1 MKNSNVFV
9 FFLACLLSIGLN
21 AQTLNLITPDMTVKQ
36 GDVFDMEVRVENFDT
51 IISLQFAVFW
61 DASVIEFQSV
71 KDYNLPEVDIAA
83 NEQNYLMYG
92 HLGKLRFFWF
102 DPDTNFSG
110 VTLDDGTAIFK
121 IQFKA
126 IGSNASTTLVEVA
139 SDPDIPPLPLEFVN
153 TSGQEVELDINA
165 GLVTIDGTTSTKESV
180 TQEFTLFQNSP
191 NPFTDLTN
199 ISFYLNQSSKAQLSI
214 YDHSGKVVLERVE
227 NFARGLHTIQVNRD
241 LFTSAGSY
249 FFTLKTEN
257 ATATRQLV
265 AQ

>member
-1 MKNSNVFV
+1 MKISNVFV
-9 FFLACLLSIGLN
+9 FFLTYLFSIGLN
-21 AQTLNLITPDMTVKQ
+21 AQTVNLTTPDMTVQQ
-36 GDVFDMEVRVENFDT
+36 GDYFDMEVRIENFDE

-61 DASVIEFQSV
+61 DETVLDFQGV
-71 KDYNLPEVDIAA
+71 TDYNLPEVDISA
-83 NEQNYLMYG
+83 NEQNYMLYG

-102 DPDTNFSG
+102 DPDPTFSG

-126 IGSNASTTLVEVA
+126 IGSNASTSLVEVA
-139 SDPDIPPLPLEFVN
+139 ADPDIPPLPLEFVN
-153 TSGQEVELDINA
+153 AAGQEVDIDINV
-165 GLVTIDGTTSTKESV
+165 GVVTIDGVNASEESV
-180 TQEFTLFQNSP
+180 TQDFTLFQNNP

-199 ISFYLNQSSKAQLSI
+199 ISFHLKQSSKTKLSI
-214 YDHSGKVVLERVE
+214 YDHSGKVVFERNE
-227 NFARGLHTIQVNRD
+227 NFTSGLHTIQVNRD

-265 AQ
+265 VQ